1 LNQRDYLYAS
11 KSTLVEWLLQENIKK
26 NIQSYHQIHQ
36 VSHLKL
42 WFQTLLDLNRLLEN
56 ERIGKKLLLMLLDT
70 LIKGFVKKN
79 IPELELKAIS
89 DALKLLENP
98 LVMVE
103 MECRVSWPWPS
114 LGGCKQQFRAGPP
127 KFWGPIFFF
136 FYKYN
141 AYENCIYISNA

>member
-103 MECRVSWPWPS
+103 MECRVS
-114 LGGCKQQFRAGPP
+114 
-127 KFWGPIFFF
+127 
-136 FYKYN
+136 
-141 AYENCIYISNA
+141 